1 MMTAQ
6 KTPRMAAVRG
16 SSPRGTLM
24 AEQGEG
30 RTIRALKEATGLIAV
45 LAAQKVVRIGW
56 RRVTGTEPPASPDDQ
71 QIPLGQAV
79 AWTLLLGAA
88 ATTARMIA
96 IRYASFLLP
105 RRQRE
110 AAAQTKTPDTPA
122 TSA

>member
-1 MMTAQ
+1 
-6 KTPRMAAVRG
+6 MAK
-16 SSPRGTLM
+16 
-24 AEQGEG
+24 EGEG
-30 RTIRALKEATGLIAV
+30 RSIRALKQAAGLLAV
-45 LAAQKVVRIGW
+45 LAAQKVARIGW
-56 RRVTGTEPPASPDDQ
+56 RRVTGAEPPASPDDQ

-105 RRQRE
+105 RRERE
-110 AAAQTKTPDTPA
+110 AAAQPKSPDTPA

>member
-1 MMTAQ
+1 
-6 KTPRMAAVRG
+6 
-16 SSPRGTLM
+16 M
-24 AEQGEG
+24 AEEGEG
-30 RTIRALKEATGLIAV
+30 RSIRALKQAAGLLAV
-45 LAAQKVVRIGW
+45 LAAQKVARIGW
-56 RRVTGTEPPASPDDQ
+56 RRVTGAEPPASPDDQ

-105 RRQRE
+105 RRERE
-110 AAAQTKTPDTPA
+110 AAAQAKSPDTPA